1 MIGPSA
7 RTVCGVSAASLTLII
22 VTAMVGLPG
31 AVIDTMAA
39 FAAPVRHAV
48 NTAIGAVETERGS
61 DRDRRPLAGSG
72 TWMDATETA

>member
-7 RTVCGVSAASLTLII
+7 RTMCGVLAASLTLII

-72 TWMDATETA
+72 T

>member
-1 MIGPSA
+1 M
-7 RTVCGVSAASLTLII
+7 CDVSAASVTLII

-31 AVIDTMAA
+31 AVNQAVIDTMAA

-61 DRDRRPLAGSG
+61 DGNRRPLAGSG
-72 TWMDATETA
+72 T